1 MTQLG
6 LPAIFAFALFR
17 KHEQSLTA
25 PLAPIWNCERKNK
38 RSMLGKRNTDILEW
52 GKSRWQR
59 TVFRGARTAGSHW
72 RAKTTLWRA
81 STRGA
86 LSAQRLTGCQNT
98 LDQLARREFLTLLGG
113 AAAHLAPRRTRAWQ
127 ERPDR

>member
-1 MTQLG
+1 LSLVTQLG
-6 LPAIFAFALFR
+6 LPAISAFALFR

-59 TVFRGARTAGSHW
+59 TVFRAP
-72 RAKTTLWRA
+72 
-81 STRGA
+81 A
-86 LSAQRLTGCQNT
+86 LPGLTGAQKQLFGAPAQEVLFQPNT
-98 LDQLARREFLTLLGG
+98 
-113 AAAHLAPRRTRAWQ
+113 
-127 ERPDR
+127 